1 MSHAETIEVAY
12 QNSRSELL
20 KYATA
25 ITGDRQQAED
35 ILQDAWL
42 RCTAAAV
49 SEQIREPIRFLFR
62 VVRNLALDYRRRR
75 TYEKRYINVE
85 VDDRVIDNA
94 RAYEASP
101 EDAAI
106 STQEIRMLMTAL
118 SELDHRTRMAVEMH
132 RFENAK
138 LREIAETLGV
148 SLTMAHNLVA
158 EGLRH
163 CRNHLR
169 RAD

>member
-1 MSHAETIEVAY
+1 MAY

-35 ILQDAWL
+35 ILQDEWL

-85 VDDRVIDNA
+85 VDDR
-94 RAYEASP
+94 
-101 EDAAI
+101 
-106 STQEIRMLMTAL
+106 STRC
-118 SELDHRTRMAVEMH
+118 VG
-132 RFENAK
+132 RFRRVMGTGCSAFH
-138 LREIAETLGV
+138 LCLGDRFYCCQFDCWR
-148 SLTMAHNLVA
+148 S
-158 EGLRH
+158 
-163 CRNHLR
+163 
-169 RAD
+169 